1 MTLKDY
7 LHHHGLSLKA
17 FGDLCGLS
25 APTILRARDG
35 VNIPSRRSLN
45 AIIAATDGA
54 VTVNDLVMPSRPLTQ
69 TEETQ

>member
-25 APTILRARDG
+25 APTIMRARDG

-54 VTVNDLVMPSRPLTQ
+54 VTVNDLVVPSRPLTQ